1 MDAQYGKILINQI
14 VDINDLPKLIQTA
27 RELSILG
34 DYEKSIIK
42 FKIIFQFIYSY
53 SKKYENV
60 VESKSGGYAA

>member
-1 MDAQYGKILINQI
+1 MDAQYGKKLINQI
-14 VDINDLPKLIQTA
+14 DINDLPKQIQTA

-42 FKIIFQFIYSY
+42 FKLIFHFIYNY
-53 SKKYENV
+53 SKKYETV